1 VLLQLSNKPIEEVTM
16 FRQSIVAMKYVSEVP
31 VGSVKNVHGQ
41 WLIVNGQWS
50 TGKGQW
56 SMVMVNGEGITGIA
70 FRMATL

>member
-1 VLLQLSNKPIEEVTM
+1 
-16 FRQSIVAMKYVSEVP
+16 MKYVSEVP

-41 WLIVNGQWS
+41 WLMVNSQQTTVNGQRSTVNGQWSTVNGQWS